1 MKSVQLAQKVRLK
14 ALELCYKKNASHLG
28 GSLSIADV
36 LAVLYSGFLEIDPK
50 DPDNRSRDR
59 LFYGKGHACTAL
71 YAVLDECGFLRDY
84 NLVEDFIKDGT
95 FFTAHVSHHLPGIEL
110 STGSLGHA
118 LGVACG
124 VSKAL
129 KLKGQKNHVFSIVS
143 DGELD
148 EGSTWEALL
157 FASHH
162 KLNNLTIIV
171 DFNKI
176 QSFGNVEDVLNLE
189 PLKSKM
195 DSFGFECL
203 DIDGHSHKEISSSL
217 KYAKSERAKPL
228 VILAN
233 TIKGKGVSF
242 MENKL
247 LWHYKSPDKKQ
258 YEQAIREIKSKS

>member
-1 MKSVQLAQKVRLK
+1 M
-14 ALELCYKKNASHLG
+14 
-28 GSLSIADV
+28 
-36 LAVLYSGFLEIDPK
+36 
-50 DPDNRSRDR
+50 
-59 LFYGKGHACTAL
+59 
-71 YAVLDECGFLRDY
+71 
-84 NLVEDFIKDGT
+84 
-95 FFTAHVSHHLPGIEL
+95 
-110 STGSLGHA
+110 
-118 LGVACG
+118 
-124 VSKAL
+124 
-129 KLKGQKNHVFSIVS
+129 
-143 DGELD
+143 
-148 EGSTWEALL
+148 EALL

-203 DIDGHSHKEISSSL
+203 DIDGHNHKEISSSL
-217 KYAKSERAKPL
+217 KYAKSERVKPL

-242 MENKL
+242 MENQL